1 VATSPGCAFATKE
14 ALNCLY
20 SKSHNLELDL
30 CLSVQTSQ
38 DEQYLKSLY
47 PNANIFYPNLSR
59 IESLKNQ
66 SRYRSAIHS
75 EIINQSWKMKTD
87 AEFAIIMDNDV
98 LLTGSQKIGDL
109 LKLMELRQAV
119 ICGTSY
125 PKQAVLSKLIG
136 RKDYKPMN
144 VPNAIFSILDLSYYK
159 KMHTICD
166 FSNLLLDSKN
176 TFFDDSFPKKLQ
188 GKMIDTAAS
197 LFTQPIIDKR
207 KYFIFSCVNSF
218 HPYFPG
224 SIKHFLFGGIHSPEL
239 YSLQEIDLKIHHFKK
254 LSSPSFQNHERRIK
268 AYNSWKAK
276 IYMLGVKK

>member
-1 VATSPGCAFATKE
+1 MATSPGCAFATKE

-125 PKQAVLSKLIG
+125 PKQDVLSRLIG
-136 RKDYKPMN
+136 RKDYKPMD
-144 VPNAIFSILDLSYYK
+144 VPNVIFSILDLSYYK

>member
-188 GKMIDTAAS
+188 GKMIDTAAN
-197 LFTQPIIDKR
+197 LYTQPIIDKR
-207 KYFIFSCVNSF
+207 KYFIFSCVNTF
-218 HPYFPG
+218 HPYYPG
-224 SIKHFLFGGIHSPEL
+224 SIKDFLVGGLESPEL
-239 YSLQEIDLKIHHFKK
+239 YTLKAFDLKVHHFKK
-254 LSSPSFQNHERRIK
+254 ISSPSFQNTTHRKK
-268 AYNSWKAK
+268 AYEFWRARVFNRFA
-276 IYMLGVKK
+276 